1 MVKQSRNG
9 GAVARI
15 AGNIGKYLHPVWGNG
30 KMWLDKQERMIE
42 RIRE

>member
-1 MVKQSRNG
+1 MGKQSRNG

-15 AGNIGKYLHPVWGNG
+15 AGNIAKDLRRAWGNG
-30 KMWLDKQERMIE
+30 KMWLDKRERMIE